1 MAYPYR
7 VNEGDIW
14 SGLMSRKKRYQNPF
28 PGLTDPNW
36 SGVPRALPPQYD
48 HTMGASAGSATGKKS
63 SWMDRLVSAAG
74 KLKPP
79 AGDKF
84 ASVSGRVGRNPSAQF
99 NLMGGL
105 HPSYDYS
112 FGGLNEDALKRR
124 RKIYGSLV

>member
-1 MAYPYR
+1 MPYSYSHGS
-7 VNEGDIW
+7 VD
-14 SGLMSRKKRYQNPF
+14 
-28 PGLTDPNW
+28 PGLNAANARVA
-36 SGVPRALPPQYD
+36 SGTTIPQI
-48 HTMGASAGSATGKKS
+48 SGKKS